1 MSCAR
6 HLVKTPY
13 SLHFPTTTRRIICRM
28 FALLLALP
36 CWVILLWGFP
46 TAHSMRLSRPWTE
59 KHWCESV
66 VEPEWPFAYEK
77 FPGNEFERK
86 GRTNSNRCV
95 MQFLNFINDFTHLFM
110 HTYTEFAFPGRTCD
124 TSATLMEWR
133 VNAIFARM

>member
-1 MSCAR
+1 
-6 HLVKTPY
+6 
-13 SLHFPTTTRRIICRM
+13 
-28 FALLLALP
+28 
-36 CWVILLWGFP
+36 
-46 TAHSMRLSRPWTE
+46 MRLSRPWTE

-133 VNAIFARM
+133 VNAIFARI